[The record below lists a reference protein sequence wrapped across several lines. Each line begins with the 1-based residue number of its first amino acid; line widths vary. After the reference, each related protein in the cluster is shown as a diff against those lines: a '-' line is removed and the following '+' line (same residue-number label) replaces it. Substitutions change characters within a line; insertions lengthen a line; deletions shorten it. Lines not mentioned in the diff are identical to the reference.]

1 MTLTNPSAYSMSHDD
16 AALPGKHRLNFHAL
30 AAQHGDC
37 IVLSYGDEGHD
48 YRIVVDAGVEGTAER
63 LKKVLNEDPNAI
75 WELLVVSHIDADHI
89 GGVLTLLADKSVAG
103 RFQDIWFNGRHHLDP
118 PGTESLGVAQGI
130 ELQEALCADGISW
143 NRAFGKNAVCLDADV
158 PVKKT
163 LDSGAKITLLSPTLP
178 RLTAVRHL
186 WDRYLRTVEEAK
198 KEQPSKAEPAPPG
211 LERMG
216 GEAMNISNLAATKTQ
231 LDGSATNASSIAF
244 LFEFGGKRLLLGADA
259 NPKDLVAAS
268 LHVAEE
274 VRKDLHVFKL
284 PHHGSAKNV
293 TESLLRAYSALN
305 YVVSTNGD
313 HHGHPDDVAIAR
325 VVESRPDARLLFN
338 YAGKASGRWQEQAAL
353 PGKKFTVLAGE
364 GEEGVRLR
372 LL

>member
-1 MTLTNPSAYSMSHDD
+1 MSHDD
-16 AALPGKHRLNFHAL
+16 AALPGKHRLSFHAL

-48 YRIVVDAGVEGTAER
+48 YRVVVDAGVEGTADR
-63 LKKVLNEDPNAI
+63 LKEVLNEAPNAI
-75 WELLVVSHIDADHI
+75 WELLVISHIDADHI

-103 RFQDIWFNGRHHLDP
+103 RFQDIWFNGRQHLDP
-118 PGTESLGVAQGI
+118 PGIESLGVAQGI
-130 ELQEALCADGISW
+130 DLQEALSLEGISW

-158 PVKKT
+158 PVKKS
-163 LDSGAKITLLSPTLP
+163 LNSGANVTLLSPTFP
-178 RLTAVRHL
+178 RLTAVRRL
-186 WDRYLRTVEEAK
+186 WDRYLRTVGEAK
-198 KEQPSKAEPAPPG
+198 KAQPSKGKPAPLG

-216 GEAMNISNLAATKTQ
+216 GEAMNIATLAATKTQ

-244 LFEFGGKRLLLGADA
+244 LFEFGGKQILLGADA

-293 TESLLRAYSALN
+293 TESLLRMYSASN

-313 HHGHPDDVAIAR
+313 RHDHPDDVAIAR
-325 VVESRPDARLLFN
+325 IIESRPDARLLFN
-338 YAGKASGRWQEQAAL
+338 YAGKASKRWQQQAAL
-353 PGKKFTVLAGE
+353 PGKTFTVFAGQ
-364 GEEGVRLR
+364 GDEGVRLR